1 VYYFIPQFIFIFS
14 GVTSSCGMRV
24 LQIFYKC
31 LDQVVFSQH
40 FSEKAALFSCNF
52 TDFIAARLETEHSI
66 ICDRGGCVSLHI
78 LDDCG
83 KFMNHTLSWFVYWLC
98 FLL

>member
-83 KFMNHTLSWFVYWLC
+83 KFMNHTLS
-98 FLL
+98 